1 MSEAVEVIIS
11 ADDQA
16 SREFAKVAANAE
28 IEQQKLAASQAK
40 AAAEAERAAKR
51 VEDLKN
57 RELQQLELLRIE
69 IEQGSQ
75 AAQAAALVRQ
85 GIDRDQAEAIVREK
99 SQLEQLRQQKKEVA
113 DTAIRSAKEREAAE
127 DRIAQEAVQNAKTL
141 DQIRQREIQQLQLI
155 ETEIRQG
162 AAAAKSLSL
171 QQQGLTKA
179 EADALVRK
187 RQELEK
193 IRAASKSGEFRGQAG
208 QFKAS
213 TEFAGSISTLLGG
226 TELGSIAGQMANLT
240 EKTSQFSEVAKQ
252 GGAAAFAFKAGLVA
266 ATAVV
271 SYQIGSAISNWIFQ
285 QKDLNKELGE
295 TVSLINANA
304 AEALKVASQKF
315 RDRMEDVSLV
325 PRKEQQKSDLRALL
339 AETESAFKK
348 EEVLYNSKKD
358 LEDEADKA
366 AAAAHFARMQQL
378 KDQRS
383 EIGRQLSG
391 RDEEVAAKKAMAA
404 ERQKS
409 DQFLAGLEQEVRMLQ
424 LRGDE
429 LLRAQAYA
437 GAYGAEETQRAF
449 DLLKQKE
456 AIQAQAKAEEE
467 ARRKKEQDAEKEKQ
481 RAQQIEDVKKREINR
496 LKEQRILLTQGEEA
510 ARKFALQQMG
520 IDEATASR
528 LAREEQLL
536 KAEKE
541 KQEQEK
547 ERRESLKQ
555 PGGPI
560 EARESRTLSGRSA
573 AAENTTKAQLQ
584 TLVDIHNAI
593 IDQTK
598 NNRIRLV
605 QVNK

>member
-16 SREFAKVAANAE
+16 SKEFAKVAANAE
-28 IEQQKLAASQAK
+28 IEQQKLVASQAK

-51 VEDLKN
+51 IEDLKN
-57 RELQQLELLRIE
+57 RELQQIELLRVE
-69 IEQGSQ
+69 VEQGSQ
-75 AAQAAALVRQ
+75 AAQAAALVQQ
-85 GIDRDQAEAIVREK
+85 GIDRDQAEAIVRER

-113 DTAIRSAKEREAAE
+113 DAAIRSAKERESAE
-127 DRIAQEAVQNAKTL
+127 ERAAQEAKQNARSL
-141 DQIRQREIQQLQLI
+141 EQIRQREIQQLQLI
-155 ETEIRQG
+155 ETEIKQG
-162 AAAAKSLSL
+162 AAAARSLSL

-179 EADALVRK
+179 EADALARK

-193 IRAASKSGEFRGQAG
+193 IRSASKGGDFRGQAG

-226 TELGSIAGQMANLT
+226 TEIGSIAGQMANLT

-252 GGAAAFAFKAGLVA
+252 GGAAAFAFKAGLIA
-266 ATAVV
+266 ATAAV
-271 SYQIGSAISNWIFQ
+271 SYQIGAAISGWIFQ

-295 TVSLINANA
+295 TVKLINANA
-304 AEALKVASQKF
+304 AEAIKVAGQKF
-315 RDRMEDVSLV
+315 RDKMEDISLV
-325 PRKEQQKSDLRALL
+325 PRKEQQKSDLQALL
-339 AETESAFKK
+339 KETESAFKK
-348 EEVLYNSKKD
+348 EEALYNSKKD
-358 LEDEADKA
+358 LEDEGDKA
-366 AAAAHFARMQQL
+366 SAASHFARMQQL

-383 EIGRQLSG
+383 EIERQLSG

-409 DQFLAGLEQEVRMLQ
+409 DQFISGLEQEVKMLQ

-449 DLLKQKE
+449 ELLKQKD
-456 AIQAQAKAEEE
+456 ALQAAAKAEEE
-467 ARRKKEQDAEKEKQ
+467 DRRKKEQAAEKEKQ
-481 RAQQIEDVKKREINR
+481 RIQQLDEVKKRELNR
-496 LKEQRILLTQGEEA
+496 LKEQKILLEQGEEA

-520 IDEATASR
+520 IDEATAGA

-536 KAEKE
+536 QA
-541 KQEQEK
+541 EK
-547 ERRESLKQ
+547 ERRENEKEKKEKMKEFA
-555 PGGPI
+555 GPV
-560 EARESRTLSGRSA
+560 EARESRMLSGRGA
-573 AAENTTKAQLQ
+573 AVENMSKQQLQ

-593 IDQTK
+593 LAQSK
-598 NNRIRLV
+598 NNKVRLV
-605 QVNK
+605 QVQK